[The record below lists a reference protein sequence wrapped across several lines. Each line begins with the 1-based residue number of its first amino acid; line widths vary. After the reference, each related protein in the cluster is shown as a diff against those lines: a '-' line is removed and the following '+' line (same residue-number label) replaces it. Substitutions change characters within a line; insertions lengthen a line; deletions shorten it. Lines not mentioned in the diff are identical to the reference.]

1 MNRQRFDENASP
13 TGSANRGVDYTLLC
27 STSGCGRRW
36 TCDFGKRLCSDCDAR
51 RHNGHA
57 QRAPQRQASIA
68 SLPTLREAVRPYA
81 EPVEHDEEYRHA
93 D

>member
-1 MNRQRFDENASP
+1 MNRQRFDENASANS
-13 TGSANRGVDYTLLC
+13 GSIHATDRSLLC
-27 STSGCGRRW
+27 SAPGCGRRW

-81 EPVEHDEEYRHA
+81 EPVEHDEDYRHA
-93 D
+93 E